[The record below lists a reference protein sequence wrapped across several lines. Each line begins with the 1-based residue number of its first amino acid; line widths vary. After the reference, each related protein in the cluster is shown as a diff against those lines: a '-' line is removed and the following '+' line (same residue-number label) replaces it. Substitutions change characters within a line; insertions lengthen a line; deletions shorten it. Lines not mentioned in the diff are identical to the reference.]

1 MIKSFSSLTIRYII
15 SVQFLCRP
23 CIIFAGL
30 FLLSTNKIGEIRE
43 KTKAS
48 GKSGSKQ
55 AYY

>member
-1 MIKSFSSLTIRYII
+1 MSPLHH
-15 SVQFLCRP
+15 
-23 CIIFAGL
+23 FAGL
-30 FLLSTNKIGEIRE
+30 FLLSTNQIGEIRE

>member
-15 SVQFLCRP
+15 SAQFYVAP
-23 CIIFAGL
+23 ASFFAGL
-30 FLLSTNKIGEIRE
+30 FLLSTNQIGEIRE

>member
-1 MIKSFSSLTIRYII
+1 MKSFPLQKIRYII
-15 SVQFLCRP
+15 STYFYVAP
-23 CIIFAGL
+23 A
-30 FLLSTNKIGEIRE
+30 LLQVFISTQYQTIGEIRE